1 MQMDNAWAVGLRNTG
16 TVTVTKP
23 NWAEKIKSWVDSKSP
38 THTWALL
45 TRLVYGT
52 ANDAKIFYT
61 SAVDGKNSAR
71 GLDNVGVTDYKERV
85 GAGVNT
91 LSGIMILIIG
101 EEVNAI
107 MKLPQGLSRGSFSE
121 MSSYLKQSVGEI
133 SNDIVVQ
140 GSRASGTAKATSDI
154 DIAIKVGAERF
165 DELITKAFGNPNAG
179 SARWRTMEHAIKTG
193 EITTGDAG
201 LRGVEKNLQELLD
214 MKVDLSIIKKGGA
227 FDNGAQIPIKK

>member
-1 MQMDNAWAVGLRNTG
+1 MTRSSD
-16 TVTVTKP
+16 
-23 NWAEKIKSWVDSKSP
+23 
-38 THTWALL
+38 ALSSL
-45 TRLVYGT
+45 G
-52 ANDAKIFYT
+52 
-61 SAVDGKNSAR
+61 SAQ